1 MVNRATTFSRATT
14 FENHLL
20 MFTSFVCYFIS
31 YNRNY
36 ILHLIFLLRLKVKEK
51 CQYFSRSCLKQSVP
65 LQFIRLPVF
74 QLNTRKIIYNSFKT
88 FSEYVRKQAMI
99 RGNYFMKTLTCMD
112 VKKLMKSNDF
122 GVCLASED
130 KNCTVNLLELSLL

>member
-1 MVNRATTFSRATT
+1 MLNRATT

-20 MFTSFVCYFIS
+20 MFASFVRYFIS
-31 YNRNY
+31 YNKNY
-36 ILHLIFLLRLKVKEK
+36 VLHLIFLITTWRSKKNGNI
-51 CQYFSRSCLKQSVP
+51 FSRSCLKQSVS

-88 FSEYVRKQAMI
+88 FSEYVPRQAMI
-99 RGNYFMKTLTCMD
+99 RGNYFMKTSTCMN